1 MKKINLLSL
10 VGMFL
15 ISNAAFAQAVRVP
28 EPDTYLLLGMGA
40 VVAGLMKWK
49 SSKHK

>member
-1 MKKINLLSL
+1 
-10 VGMFL
+10 MFL
-15 ISNAAFAQAVRVP
+15 ISNAAFAVVSAPAP

>member
-1 MKKINLLSL
+1 MKKIHLLSL

-15 ISNAAFAQAVRVP
+15 ISNAAFAAVAAP